1 MAAPKLVP
9 RLDLEE
15 GETLLDYL
23 LHPDKLAGVLTQR
36 RDLQAGL
43 DAKIAGLGTLQ
54 EADALRDQAAVA
66 RDEAAQLRRSAAEAV
81 AAASQTVEE
90 SRRVGEALL
99 TTARSEAESGQQN
112 SRATLTRLGTW
123 EAELVNRE
131 RVIGTRERELTRR
144 ESVAAVAQEAA
155 DTLRRDL
162 EQKLAAF
169 QAMMRK
175 G

>member
-23 LHPDKLAGVLTQR
+23 LHPDKLAGVLTQL

-66 RDEAAQLRRSAAEAV
+66 RDEAAHLRRLASDGLDAARVEAAAVREEGQQAKHQAEDEAAAMRRATATERTQLGAWESNLVTRAQVMDGRQRECERREAV
-81 AAASQTVEE
+81 AQ
-90 SRRVGEALL
+90 
-99 TTARSEAESGQQN
+99 
-112 SRATLTRLGTW
+112 
-123 EAELVNRE
+123 
-131 RVIGTRERELTRR
+131 
-144 ESVAAVAQEAA
+144 VAQEAA
-155 DTLRRDL
+155 DTLLRDL
-162 EQKLAAF
+162 EQKLDAF